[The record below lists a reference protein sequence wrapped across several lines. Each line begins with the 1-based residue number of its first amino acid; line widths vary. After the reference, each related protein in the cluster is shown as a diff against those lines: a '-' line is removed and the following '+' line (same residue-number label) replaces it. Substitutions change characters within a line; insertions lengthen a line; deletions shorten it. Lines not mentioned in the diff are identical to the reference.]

1 MKMEICLKIYEICM
15 KGNICSVQRLG
26 AGDMGAG
33 IQADS
38 LGGGTFTTTTFPS
51 LALSVPLAELRLR
64 QQRRERGDA
73 AASRAK
79 TSGVALSID
88 VSGIGNSPMIMK
100 NSCFSLVNAWRG
112 AGS

>member
-1 MKMEICLKIYEICM
+1 MKMEICLKTSEICM
-15 KGNICSVQRLG
+15 KVKICSVQRLG

-38 LGGGTFTTTTFPS
+38 LGGGAFTTTTFPS

-88 VSGIGNSPMIMK
+88 VSGISATCK
-100 NSCFSLVNAWRG
+100 
-112 AGS
+112 